1 MSWLHWQPI
10 LGNLLKVRNLVFRGS
25 NWGIFIY
32 FNMYD
37 DDDAIIENW
46 AYLVNAITINYV
58 WRLKSIVAVEGGQFT
73 FPHHNHC
80 TFGKLSSF
88 TSPISNL

>member
-10 LGNLLKVRNLVFRGS
+10 LGNLLKVRNLVFRDLPC
-25 NWGIFIY
+25 
-32 FNMYD
+32 D
-37 DDDAIIENW
+37 DDDDIIENW
-46 AYLVNAITINYV
+46 AYLVHAITITSG
-58 WRLKSIVAVEGGQFT
+58 LKSMVAVEGGQFT

>member
-1 MSWLHWQPI
+1 MC
-10 LGNLLKVRNLVFRGS
+10 
-25 NWGIFIY
+25 
-32 FNMYD
+32 D
-37 DDDAIIENW
+37 DDDDIGIENW
-46 AYLVNAITINYV
+46 AYIVHAITITSGYICRDLTKADRSSYI
-58 WRLKSIVAVEGGQFT
+58 RLKSIVAVEGGQFT